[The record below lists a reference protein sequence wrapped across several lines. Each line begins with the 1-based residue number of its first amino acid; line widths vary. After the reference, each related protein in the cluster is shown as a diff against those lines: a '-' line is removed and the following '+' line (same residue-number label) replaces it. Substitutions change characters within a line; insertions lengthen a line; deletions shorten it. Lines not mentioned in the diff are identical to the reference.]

1 MRIKDMGKNKFKKEE
16 NVVEATIEE
25 VVENNETV
33 EEVVVKEEVK
43 NITPSKEEQTILSE
57 AEEKVAKF
65 SAAVNKIKDEIKK
78 DVVGQED
85 IVNNVIIAII
95 AGGNVL
101 LEGVPGVGKTRLV
114 RSLSQVLHLPFSRI
128 QFTPDLMPS
137 DVTGTNVID
146 RDAEVDKYFASARDL
161 MINLIVEHDHNAA
174 TIVDIIMIAKY
185 LERIG
190 DHATNIANW
199 AIFHLM

>member
-1 MRIKDMGKNKFKKEE
+1 MGKNKFKKEE

-85 IVNNVIIAII
+85 IVNNVINTNTIFFICF
-95 AGGNVL
+95 L
-101 LEGVPGVGKTRLV
+101 LL
-114 RSLSQVLHLPFSRI
+114 L
-128 QFTPDLMPS
+128 
-137 DVTGTNVID
+137 
-146 RDAEVDKYFASARDL
+146 YF
-161 MINLIVEHDHNAA
+161 
-174 TIVDIIMIAKY
+174 Y
-185 LERIG
+185 
-190 DHATNIANW
+190 
-199 AIFHLM
+199 